1 VTGASGRPAGL
12 LLDLDGTLVLSE
24 PVHRRTWRHFFDL
37 WGAEVD
43 DVQYE
48 QSFMGRRAR
57 DVLAAVPGPW
67 TGRDLGEIQAE
78 MMAHARTLGHAVE
91 TVPGASELIRRATDA
106 GVPVAVVTSAGPP
119 WAEEVLGPVLGVRDR
134 VRVIVTAEDVATG
147 KPAPEGYLSG
157 CELLGVDAADCA
169 GVEDSA
175 AGVRALLAAGVGLAV
190 GITTTSSAADLL
202 AAGAHRAVADLRDP
216 WLVELVTGRV

>member
-1 VTGASGRPAGL
+1 MTAPSGRPTGV

-24 PVHRRTWRHFFDL
+24 RVHRVTWRHFFDL

-43 DVQYE
+43 EREYE
-48 QSFMGRRAR
+48 QTFMGRRAA

-67 TGRDLGEIQAE
+67 TGRNLRALQAE
-78 MMAHARTLGHAVE
+78 MMAHAQTLGRAVE
-91 TVPGASELIRRATDA
+91 AVPGAAELIRQVTDA
-106 GVPVAVVTSAGPP
+106 GVPVAVVTSAGPL

-147 KPAPEGYLSG
+147 KPSPEGYLSG

-216 WLVELVTGRV
+216 WLAELVTGRV